1 MTWSSTVA
9 DRRDCYA
16 TPDILQY
23 TWQCPLNGEIVIT
36 SSTHDFDQLEWLRIF
51 RATVEASFDSILI
64 TDADFSAGGPRII
77 YANPGFTR
85 MTGYTLDEV
94 RGCNPRFM
102 QGPETDRVVIDRLRD
117 NCQNGEVFRGATVNY
132 RKDGTP
138 FDIEWTVAPIRDDAG
153 NITHYMAIQRDVTER
168 EAMRQRLEYLA
179 RHDALTALF
188 NRQYTQKLL
197 GQEIERCERHG
208 AALSVLVI
216 DIDHFKRV
224 NDDHGHACG
233 DTILQHVAQ
242 MIRDRIRTND
252 FVGRWGGEEFLV
264 VLPHTTIDGATEAAE
279 SLRTQVEQLETDDS
293 PPVTIS
299 VGVAEREA
307 GETAE
312 SLFEAADMALY
323 AAKDQGRNRV
333 LQAERRGTE
342 A

>member
-1 MTWSSTVA
+1 
-9 DRRDCYA
+9 
-16 TPDILQY
+16 
-23 TWQCPLNGEIVIT
+23 
-36 SSTHDFDQLEWLRIF
+36 LEWLRIF

-64 TDADFSAGGPRII
+64 TDADFTGDGPHIL
-77 YANPGFTR
+77 YTNPGFTR

-94 RGCNPRFM
+94 RDRNPRFM
-102 QGPETDRVVIDRLRD
+102 QGPDTDRAVIDRLRD
-117 NCQNGEVFRGATVNY
+117 NCELGEVFRGATINY

-168 EAMRQRLEYLA
+168 ESRRHRLEYLA
-179 RHDALTALF
+179 RHDALTGLF

-197 GQEIERCERHG
+197 GQELERCERYG

-233 DTILQHVAQ
+233 DTILQRVAQ
-242 MIRDRIRTND
+242 VIRDRIRTND

-264 VLPHTTIDGATEAAE
+264 VLPHTTMDGAAEAAE
-279 SLRTQVEQLETDDS
+279 SLRTHVEQLETDDS
-293 PPVTIS
+293 PSVTIS

-307 GETAE
+307 GENSE
-312 SLFEAADMALY
+312 SLFDAADMALY

>member
-1 MTWSSTVA
+1 MLHCLREYGFRSTCNRETA
-9 DRRDCYA
+9 ITNS
-16 TPDILQY
+16 TPD
-23 TWQCPLNGEIVIT
+23 
-36 SSTHDFDQLEWLRIF
+36 FDELEWLRIF
-51 RATVEASFDSILI
+51 HATVEASFDSILI
-64 TDADFSAGGPRII
+64 TDADFADGGPFIL

-85 MTGYTLDEV
+85 MTGYSLDEV
-94 RGCNPRFM
+94 RGRNPRFM
-102 QGPETDRVVIDRLRD
+102 QGPDTDRAVIDRLRD
-117 NCQNGEVFRGATVNY
+117 NCENGEVFQGATVNY

-138 FDIEWTVAPIRDDAG
+138 FDIEWTVAPIRDDADT
-153 NITHYMAIQRDVTER
+153 ITHYMAIQRDVTER

-179 RHDALTALF
+179 RHDALTTLF

-197 GQEIERCERHG
+197 GQEIERCERYG

-216 DIDHFKRV
+216 DIDHFKHV

-233 DTILQHVAQ
+233 DTVLQHIAQ

-264 VLPHTTIDGATEAAE
+264 VLPHTAIDGAAEAAE

-293 PPVTIS
+293 PAVTIS
-299 VGVAEREA
+299 IGVAEREA
-307 GETAE
+307 GETGE

-333 LQAERRGTE
+333 LRTERRNAE

>member
-1 MTWSSTVA
+1 M
-9 DRRDCYA
+9 
-16 TPDILQY
+16 
-23 TWQCPLNGEIVIT
+23 
-36 SSTHDFDQLEWLRIF
+36 
-51 RATVEASFDSILI
+51 EASFDSILI
-64 TDADFSAGGPRII
+64 TDAEFTTGGPHIL

-94 RGCNPRFM
+94 LGSNPRFM
-102 QGPETDRVVIDRLRD
+102 QGPGTDRAVIDRLRD
-117 NCQNGEVFRGATVNY
+117 SCKRGEVSGGATVNY

-153 NITHYMAIQRDVTER
+153 NISHYMAIQRDVTER

-179 RHDALTALF
+179 RHDALTGLF

-197 GQEIERCERHG
+197 EQEIERCERYDV
-208 AALSVLVI
+208 ALSVLII

-233 DTILQHVAQ
+233 DTILEHVAQ
-242 MIRDRIRTND
+242 LIRERIRTND
-252 FVGRWGGEEFLV
+252 VVGRWGGEEFV
-264 VLPHTTIDGATEAAE
+264 VLLPHTTIDGAAEAAE
-279 SLRTQVEQLETDDS
+279 SLRAHVEQLETDGS
-293 PPVTIS
+293 PAVTIS

-307 GETAE
+307 GENAE
-312 SLFEAADMALY
+312 NLFDAADMTLY

-333 LQAERRGTE
+333 LRAERRGGE